1 MVEEPFALLPRT
13 ARVKRAF
20 ARVGVLFLLMP
31 VISTASL
38 AETKP
43 AAGANPSEQSG
54 EATTAMVREIQF
66 MLLRLG
72 LDPGPIDGI
81 PRQLT
86 NRALQRFEATHNLP
100 LFDLEPGGK
109 VPSDL
114 LTALRNEAA
123 RAVFGAPEKPETPPA
138 AATPPLNRAPPPA
151 AAIVPAPP
159 PDPFAA
165 CAYEPEDFRIGAN
178 SYTPESFLR
187 DGFDG
192 STARAVA
199 NLKQRLEEARQIA
212 DRVGLPAL
220 KEVQRQARVIKYFE
234 CRLTVEQASAGN
246 K

>member
-1 MVEEPFALLPRT
+1 M
-13 ARVKRAF
+13 KRAF
-20 ARVGVLFLLMP
+20 ARVGALFLLMP
-31 VISTASL
+31 TVISTTCL
-38 AETKP
+38 AESKP
-43 AAGANPSEQSG
+43 ATGANPSEQSA
-54 EATTAMVREIQF
+54 EATAALVREIQF

-86 NRALQRFEATHNLP
+86 NRALRRFEATHNLP
-100 LFDLEPGGK
+100 LIDLEPGGK

-123 RAVFGAPEKPETPPA
+123 RAVFGAPEKPETPPTA
-138 AATPPLNRAPPPA
+138 AATPPPSPARPPA
-151 AAIVPAPP
+151 AVIVPPPP

-212 DRVGLPAL
+212 DRVGLSAL
-220 KEVQRQARVIKYFE
+220 KEVQRQARVLKYFE
-234 CRLTVEQASAGN
+234 CRLNVEQASAGN